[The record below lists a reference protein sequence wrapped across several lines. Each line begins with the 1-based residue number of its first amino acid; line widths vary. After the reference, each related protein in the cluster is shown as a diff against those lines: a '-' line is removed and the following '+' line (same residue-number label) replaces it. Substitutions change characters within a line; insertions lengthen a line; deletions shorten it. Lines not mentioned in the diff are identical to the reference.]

1 MSFIFIVMK
10 KSKLSLNEELKTIRR
25 LSGLNEGLVDDIV
38 DKLKSFGGSVVDK
51 FEDYID
57 SDSEDNK
64 EEKKDGE
71 KSMVDKIKNFFSDNE
86 EIETKVEKIVWPTC
100 NSDSK
105 ITSDFDEMRG
115 SEQHK
120 GVDINVNSG
129 TKIVSPFDGKV
140 EVASFTND
148 RCGGMI
154 QIKQV
159 DPITKEKTSMSA
171 KFCHMKQIDVSVGDT
186 VMAGEVVGLS
196 GGGASDKGAGNS
208 KGAHLHFELLDGNRH
223 VNPEKTIKDRKFCPK
238 PN

>member
-1 MSFIFIVMK
+1 MSIIFIVMK
-10 KSKLSLNEELKTIRR
+10 KSKLSLNEEIKVIRR

-51 FEDYID
+51 FEDFIDGD
-57 SDSEDNK
+57 SDEENDEKKSDDEKIEDFLSDNK
-64 EEKKDGE
+64 EIE
-71 KSMVDKIKNFFSDNE
+71 DKIN
-86 EIETKVEKIVWPTC
+86 KIVWPTC
-100 NSDSK
+100 NSDAK
-105 ITSDFDEMRG
+105 ITSDFNEMRG

-120 GVDINVNSG
+120 GVDISVNSG

-159 DPITKEKTSMSA
+159 DPITNEKTSMSA